1 MTQERTVAER
11 AQEIEALRQHR
22 TWSWLWVSL
31 ALWLTIGL
39 LSLWSLRFEF
49 QELREYFTWAA
60 VRYMLYFNRLAALGL
75 AICLGSTISLLF
87 AESRHILLGLSKG
100 EKRYLTRRLD
110 KINEQGPSHPHWK
123 IIHPK
128 KP

>member
-1 MTQERTVAER
+1 MRDTIAER
-11 AQEIEALRQHR
+11 AKAIEALRQHR
-22 TWSWLWVSL
+22 TRSWAWVSL
-31 ALWLTIGL
+31 GLWLSVGI

-75 AICLGSTISLLF
+75 AICLSSTISLLF

-100 EKRYLTRRLD
+100 EKRYFTRRLE
-110 KINEQGPSHPHWK
+110 KIYEQGASHPAWK
-123 IIHPK
+123 IIHPRK
-128 KP
+128 